1 VCAHAVRVA
10 LKSIPG
16 VQAVDVSLEKGEAVA
31 TFSPG
36 NTVRYEQLLRAIEK
50 NGFVVKGSKLVAD
63 GRVNSNGGSTEF
75 EVSGSND
82 RFRLE
87 PANSG
92 LAAVLEFVGNE
103 VEITGAVPEVP
114 KGKTPD
120 VLRYESVVPK

>member
-1 VCAHAVRVA
+1 MCAHAVRVA

-31 TFSPG
+31 TFAGG

-63 GRVNSNGGSTEF
+63 GRVTSSNGSTEF

-82 RFRLE
+82 HFMIE
-87 PANSG
+87 PATSG
-92 LAAVLEFVGNE
+92 LAPISQFAGKA
-103 VEITGAVPEVP
+103 VEITGSVPEVA
-114 KGKTPD
+114 KGKAPE
-120 VLRYESVVPK
+120 VLRYESVVAK

>member
-1 VCAHAVRVA
+1 MCAHAVRVA

-31 TFSPG
+31 TFAAG

-63 GRVNSNGGSTEF
+63 GRVSSNGGSTEF

-82 RFRLE
+82 HFRLE
-87 PANSG
+87 AASSG
-92 LAAVLEFVGNE
+92 VSPIAQFGGK
-103 VEITGAVPEVP
+103 VEITGSVPEVP
-114 KGKTPD
+114 KDKTPE
-120 VLRYESVVPK
+120 VLRYESVVAK